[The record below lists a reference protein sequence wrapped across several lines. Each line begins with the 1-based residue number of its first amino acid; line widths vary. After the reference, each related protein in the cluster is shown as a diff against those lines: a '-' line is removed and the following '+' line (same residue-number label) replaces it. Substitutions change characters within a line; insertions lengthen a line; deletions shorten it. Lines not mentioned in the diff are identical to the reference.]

1 MSAYTFVKNM
11 AGRMF
16 GFRNEAEKAF
26 NVDEAASSVMDAN
39 IALWGKI
46 VSGIPPWADSKDD
59 IDTINFA
66 GFLCSD
72 IAKKVC
78 LDIDIN
84 VTGSARA
91 EYLQSVTDVF
101 KTIIR
106 DKIEE
111 AAGIGGIM
119 FKPNGNSALNNS
131 IDYVKNGEF
140 IVTEA
145 DRNGNV
151 LGAIF
156 KDHIQQGKK
165 HYTRLEWHR
174 FAGETYIISN
184 KAFMSYNED
193 VLGKEIDIQSVPQ
206 WSDIQPDVY
215 VGNIDRPLFAYFK
228 LPYNNIIDG
237 GSPLGVSA
245 FANAITELKDLDIAW
260 SRKSLEV
267 EDSKHLTFV
276 DTSMIQ
282 SSKHFKIKLPRFI
295 KTYDPGTGNEDKIHE
310 HVATL
315 LTEQRIT
322 DINSILSLISTKC
335 GYSQGQFVL
344 DRKTG
349 AITATQVEAD
359 DQETIRTIKDIRDT
373 LRDCVDNLLY
383 AVNVYAD
390 LYNITPTG
398 RYKTDYS
405 FGDLTYNWEED
416 RARHWQYVQQGNY
429 PLWRYYV
436 KFEGM
441 SEREAKT
448 VVKEARTENNADSD
462 NMFKEE

>member
-1 MSAYTFVKNM
+1 MSAYTFVKNI

-16 GFRNEAEKAF
+16 NFKSDAEKAF
-26 NVDEAASSVMDAN
+26 NVDESVSSVMDAN

-46 VSGIPPWADSKDD
+46 VSGAPPWVDNQDN

-66 GFLCSD
+66 SFLCSD

-84 VTGSARA
+84 VTGSERA
-91 EYLQSVTDVF
+91 DYLQSVTNAL
-101 KTIIR
+101 KTVIR
-106 DKIEE
+106 DKVED

-119 FKPNGNSALNNS
+119 FKPNGSSSINNC
-131 IDYVKNGEF
+131 IDYVKNGDF

-145 DRNGNV
+145 DGNGNI

-156 KDHIQQGKK
+156 RDYIQQGKK
-165 HYTRLEWHR
+165 YYTRLEWHR
-174 FAGETYIISN
+174 FKGDVYIISN
-184 KAFMSYNED
+184 KAFVSDNEN
-193 VLGKEIDIQSVPQ
+193 VLGREISIQSVPQ
-206 WSDIQPDVY
+206 WKDLQPDIY
-215 VGNIDRPLFAYFK
+215 VGNIDKPLFAYFK
-228 LPYNNIIDG
+228 LPYNNVIDG
-237 GSPLGVSA
+237 NSPLGVAA

-267 EDSKHLTFV
+267 EDSKHLTFA

-282 SSKHFKIKLPRFI
+282 SSKFFKIKLPRFI
-295 KTYDPGTGNEDKIHE
+295 KTYDPGTGHEDKIHE

-359 DQETIRTIKDIRDT
+359 DQETIRTIKDIRDA
-373 LRDCVDNLLY
+373 LRDCMDNLLY
-383 AVNVYAD
+383 AINVYAD
-390 LYNITPTG
+390 LYNMTPAG
-398 RYKTDYS
+398 RYKTDYA

-416 RARHWQYVQQGNY
+416 RVRHWQYVQQGKY

-441 SEREAKT
+441 SEKEAKA
-448 VVKEARTENNADSD
+448 VVEEAKKENDTGGSSIFN
-462 NMFKEE
+462 EE

>member
-1 MSAYTFVKNM
+1 MSTYTFVKNM
-11 AGRMF
+11 AGRIF
-16 GFRNEAEKAF
+16 NFKRDVEKAF
-26 NVDEAASSVMDAN
+26 NVDESVSSVMDAN
-39 IALWGKI
+39 MALWGKI
-46 VSGIPPWADSKDD
+46 VSGAPPWLDTQDN

-66 GFLCSD
+66 GFICSD

-84 VTGSARA
+84 VTGSTRA
-91 EYLQSVTDVF
+91 DYLQFVINALKQV
-101 KTIIR
+101 IR
-106 DKIEE
+106 DKVED

-119 FKPNGNSALNNS
+119 FKPNGNSAADNC

-140 IVTEA
+140 IVTET
-145 DRNGNV
+145 DGNGNI

-156 KDHIQQGKK
+156 RDYIQQGKK
-165 HYTRLEWHR
+165 YYTRLEWHR
-174 FAGETYIISN
+174 FKDNIYIISN
-184 KAFMSYNED
+184 KVFVSENEN
-193 VLGKEIDIQSVPQ
+193 VLGREIDIHSVPQ
-206 WSDIQPDVY
+206 WKDIQPDVY
-215 VGNIDRPLFAYFK
+215 LENIDRPLFAYFK
-228 LPYNNIIDG
+228 LPYNNVIDG
-237 GSPLGVSA
+237 NSPLGVAVFS
-245 FANAITELKDLDIAW
+245 NAITELRDLDIAW
-260 SRKSLEV
+260 SRKGLEV

-276 DTSMIQ
+276 DTSMMQ
-282 SSKHFKIKLPRFI
+282 NSKHFKIKLPRFV
-295 KTYDPGTGNEDKIHE
+295 KAYDPGTGNEDKIHE

-315 LTEQRIT
+315 LTEQRIA

-359 DQETIRTIKDIRDT
+359 DQETIRTIKDIRDA
-373 LRDCVDNLLY
+373 LRDCMDNLLY
-383 AVNVYAD
+383 AINVYAD
-390 LYNITPTG
+390 LYNMAPVG
-398 RYKTDYS
+398 AYKTDYA

-441 SEREAKT
+441 SEREAKA
-448 VVKEARTENNADSD
+448 VVKEARTENNTDSD
-462 NMFKEE
+462 RIFKEE